1 MKIAGS
7 HSTPQRASRGSA
19 KPDNPTPDA
28 LPQSRDYSVAAVDRA
43 LDLLE
48 AMVRLGPSSLASL
61 AEATGCTRSLAFRML
76 HTLKRRGFSVQDGAR
91 GPWRL
96 GHRNATLGR
105 VATAQGALAA
115 AARPVL
121 TSLAKVSG
129 ENTYLMTR
137 EGATSRIQAVHKA
150 DPRLRQHEQIGQIR
164 QLHAGP
170 GRLLLAYAPPSLQK
184 HALAERLARFTPQT
198 RTDPAWIAAD
208 LLRIRSRGYLLTV
221 QEVNE
226 GGIDVA
232 APVREQGGEVIAAL
246 FIATSSLR
254 TPLAQAQALVPT
266 VTAHATSL
274 SRILGYAGKNL

>member
-1 MKIAGS
+1 MKSAGS
-7 HSTPQRASRGSA
+7 HPSLQRASRGSA
-19 KPDNPTPDA
+19 KPDSPPPDA
-28 LPQSRDYSVAAVDRA
+28 RPQPRDYSVAAVDRA

-48 AMVRLGPSSLASL
+48 AMARLGPSSLASL
-61 AEATGCTRSLAFRML
+61 ATATGCTRSLAFRML
-76 HTLKRRGFSVQDGAR
+76 RTLERRGVSVQDGAR

-96 GHRNATLGR
+96 GPRNATLGR
-105 VATAQGALAA
+105 VAAAQGALAA

-121 TSLAKVSG
+121 ASLAKVSG
-129 ENTYLMTR
+129 ENAYLMMR

-150 DPRLRQHEQIGQIR
+150 DQRLRQHEEIGQIR

-226 GGIDVA
+226 GGIGVA
-232 APVREQGGEVIAAL
+232 APVRELGGEVIAAL
-246 FIATSSLR
+246 FIATASLR

-266 VTAHATSL
+266 VMAHAASL
-274 SRILGYAGKNL
+274 SRILGYAGQNP

>member
-1 MKIAGS
+1 MKSTGS
-7 HSTPQRASRGSA
+7 RLPPQQTSRGPA
-19 KPDNPTPDA
+19 KPDNPAPDA
-28 LPQSRDYSVAAVDRA
+28 LPKPRDYSVAAVDRA

-48 AMVRLGPSSLASL
+48 ALVRLGPSSLASL
-61 AEATGCTRSLAFRML
+61 AEATGSTRSLAFRML
-76 HTLKRRGFSVQDGAR
+76 HTLERRGFAVQDGAR

-105 VATAQGALAA
+105 FAAAQGALVA

-121 TSLAKVSG
+121 ASLAKVSG
-129 ENTYLMTR
+129 ENAYLMTR
-137 EGATSRIQAVHKA
+137 EGASSRIQAVQKA
-150 DPRLRQHEQIGQIR
+150 DPQLRQHEEIGKIR

-198 RTDPAWIAAD
+198 RTDTSWITAD
-208 LLRIRSRGYLLTV
+208 LLRLRSRGYLLTV
-221 QEVNE
+221 QEVHE

-232 APVREQGGEVIAAL
+232 APVREPGGAVIAAL
-246 FIATSSLR
+246 FLATSSLR

-266 VTAHATSL
+266 VMAHAASL
-274 SRILGYAGKNL
+274 SRILGYADKSP